1 MYIVG
6 GFDGH
11 TCLDSAEQY
20 NPVTDQWSRLQNM
33 SSARSGVS
41 LVTFQD
47 NIYALGGFDG
57 QDRLQS
63 GLYFLVKYHDIETGM
78 YRCTFST
85 SKFIFS

>member
-6 GFDGH
+6 GFDGQ

-20 NPVTDQWSRLQNM
+20 NPVTDQWSRLQKM

-47 NIYALGGFDG
+47 NIFALGGFDG

-63 GLYFLVKYHDIETGM
+63 GLYFFGRIL
-78 YRCTFST
+78 
-85 SKFIFS
+85 